1 MAAVRELEAELH
13 TRIKAYTNDRKPIP
27 AGLTEAGWLIQE
39 LRVAQFAQALG
50 VRGQVS
56 AKRIRRVMDE
66 A

>member
-1 MAAVRELEAELH
+1 MAAVRGLEAELRSR
-13 TRIKAYTNDRKPIP
+13 TKAYTNDGKPVP
-27 AGLTEAGWLIQE
+27 AGLTEAGWLLQE